1 MRALASRASSRIAPA
16 RVSRVQ
22 TSVRRPRAPARALER
37 EENDREDDEA
47 ASSSSAPDA
56 STPEW
61 ARDLVVNESGDLIVE
76 STGLPLNEFGATRFD
91 LYVRALRGEYD
102 VAHETTERDAG
113 EIFESI
119 QQFPCK
125 YTFQIVCLKTHAD
138 DEAFVRSCVAT
149 VVGEG
154 GSALAAEV
162 TIKER
167 GHTGKWA
174 AIWVSTFVFSAREV
188 NERIAALKEDDRVRM
203 CY

>member
-1 MRALASRASSRIAPA
+1 M
-16 RVSRVQ
+16 
-22 TSVRRPRAPARALER
+22 
-37 EENDREDDEA
+37 
-47 ASSSSAPDA
+47 
-56 STPEW
+56 
-61 ARDLVVNESGDLIVE
+61 NESGDLVVE

-113 EIFESI
+113 EIFETI

-125 YTFQIVCLKTHAD
+125 YTFQIVCLREHAD
-138 DEAFVRSCVAT
+138 DEAFVRACVAT

-162 TIKER
+162 TVKER

-174 AIWVSTFVFSAREV
+174 AVWVNTFVFSAREV

>member
-1 MRALASRASSRIAPA
+1 MCALASSRTAPA
-16 RVSRVQ
+16 RVPRVR
-22 TSVRRPRAPARALER
+22 TSARRPSPRARALER
-37 EENDREDDEA
+37 EENDDDDDEA
-47 ASSSSAPDA
+47 VSSSSVD
-56 STPEW
+56 TPEW
-61 ARDLVVNESGDLIVE
+61 ARDLVVNEAGDLIVE

-102 VAHETTERDAG
+102 VKHETTERDAG

-119 QQFPCK
+119 QQFPTK
-125 YTFQIVCLKTHAD
+125 YTFQIVCLKEHAD

-174 AIWVSTFVFSAREV
+174 AVWVSAFVFSAREV
-188 NERIAALKEDDRVRM
+188 NERIAALKEDGRVRM